1 MKKTVSVILILCL
14 SLFALC
20 GCKDR
25 EKISAE
31 EIIDSVLANL
41 ESVESLYVESETDSN
56 VNVMGNIV
64 DSKSTVI
71 SKVNIKD
78 KTQYAAITTVAMG
91 NTAET
96 ECYIK
101 ENAGGADVYLKVNDM
116 WIKQTAIIPD
126 KVAELG
132 ISTDSYQL
140 MSMYFELL
148 KGNCKIEE
156 IKTDGKDCYVLS
168 GKIDAGEEILEKSG
182 LGNTLQ
188 QLIQSGLT
196 TEQIEKI
203 ISNVGDFEVTLYVD
217 KETLLP
223 TQLDV
228 DITDAT
234 QNIMMGLADV
244 LGEMGDIKVERNI
257 AVSKYSQYNEIGEIV
272 IPQEV
277 LNAQEVALY

>member
-1 MKKTVSVILILCL
+1 MKKTVSIILILCL

-25 EKISAE
+25 EEISAE

-41 ESVESLYVESETDSN
+41 ENVESLYVESETDSN
-56 VNVMGNIV
+56 VNVMGSTV

-78 KTQYAAITTVAMG
+78 KVQYAAITTVAMG

-196 TEQIEKI
+196 PEQIEKI

-257 AVSKYSQYNEIGEIV
+257 AVSKYSQYNEIEEIV